1 MHNPSSS
8 YPQIVMLVLSLFT
21 LHPLLHDNKPV
32 YRLPQQS
39 IRRLAFVPPYSV
51 FCSISFRCGGLSIE
65 RNQKP
70 LAPEITLAVTHHDR
84 QKQVEVKRS
93 SRVNP
98 HEIRLFSGCPYY
110 FTLPVDR
117 YNNALSK
124 QLRQPRKKRRAF
136 CMDMDH
142 IIIANSTTHR
152 RKKGGRHRCQSALFP
167 GWDRFQT
174 DAFIRSLR
182 RIVVLRTADVMP
194 PPVVAHHFVAISDH
208 PGAQLFHHNF
218 YAALT
223 AGHALVPEHC
233 YLHCFPSIACVVS
246 LFAFGRS
253 TNFACVCKNQQSL
266 RVTIFS
272 FHQSFL

>member
-32 YRLPQQS
+32 YRLPQQP

-98 HEIRLFSGCPYY
+98 HEIRLFSGCPYAVVKQGTKKNLQKNKPY
-110 FTLPVDR
+110 KGFSRFRTDLSLVGLTYTLYVLFLIMIMLHGHP
-117 YNNALSK
+117 
-124 QLRQPRKKRRAF
+124 F
-136 CMDMDH
+136 C
-142 IIIANSTTHR
+142 
-152 RKKGGRHRCQSALFP
+152 
-167 GWDRFQT
+167 
-174 DAFIRSLR
+174 
-182 RIVVLRTADVMP
+182 
-194 PPVVAHHFVAISDH
+194 
-208 PGAQLFHHNF
+208 
-218 YAALT
+218 YAAD
-223 AGHALVPEHC
+223 
-233 YLHCFPSIACVVS
+233 
-246 LFAFGRS
+246 
-253 TNFACVCKNQQSL
+253 
-266 RVTIFS
+266 
-272 FHQSFL
+272 

>member
-110 FTLPVDR
+110 FTLPIWVEK
-117 YNNALSK
+117 Y
-124 QLRQPRKKRRAF
+124 
-136 CMDMDH
+136 
-142 IIIANSTTHR
+142 STTELVDSTTKII
-152 RKKGGRHRCQSALFP
+152 KKWPDTTGHDIDDWVLYVLLFY
-167 GWDRFQT
+167 D
-174 DAFIRSLR
+174 
-182 RIVVLRTADVMP
+182 
-194 PPVVAHHFVAISDH
+194 
-208 PGAQLFHHNF
+208 F
-218 YAALT
+218 Y
-223 AGHALVPEHC
+223 
-233 YLHCFPSIACVVS
+233 
-246 LFAFGRS
+246 
-253 TNFACVCKNQQSL
+253 
-266 RVTIFS
+266 
-272 FHQSFL
+272 

>member
-32 YRLPQQS
+32 YRLLRQS

-51 FCSISFRCGGLSIE
+51 FCSTSFRCGGLSIE

-110 FTLPVDR
+110 FTLPVR
-117 YNNALSK
+117 I
-124 QLRQPRKKRRAF
+124 QV
-136 CMDMDH
+136 H
-142 IIIANSTTHR
+142 STT
-152 RKKGGRHRCQSALFP
+152 QLMDF
-167 GWDRFQT
+167 
-174 DAFIRSLR
+174 FIEMTSKRS
-182 RIVVLRTADVMP
+182 D
-194 PPVVAHHFVAISDH
+194 
-208 PGAQLFHHNF
+208 
-218 YAALT
+218 T
-223 AGHALVPEHC
+223 AGHDVNDRVRNMVFLDM
-233 YLHCFPSIACVVS
+233 F
-246 LFAFGRS
+246 S
-253 TNFACVCKNQQSL
+253 T
-266 RVTIFS
+266 S
-272 FHQSFL
+272 F

>member
-32 YRLPQQS
+32 YRLQQQS

-110 FTLPVDR
+110 FTLPFTC
-117 YNNALSK
+117 NNVQSPYIRFLGHSSQHKERIGSLCLSAGCHPT
-124 QLRQPRKKRRAF
+124 LMVEISSCAAFLPPKK
-136 CMDMDH
+136 
-142 IIIANSTTHR
+142 IS
-152 RKKGGRHRCQSALFP
+152 
-167 GWDRFQT
+167 
-174 DAFIRSLR
+174 RS
-182 RIVVLRTADVMP
+182 
-194 PPVVAHHFVAISDH
+194 F
-208 PGAQLFHHNF
+208 
-218 YAALT
+218 
-223 AGHALVPEHC
+223 
-233 YLHCFPSIACVVS
+233 
-246 LFAFGRS
+246 FG
-253 TNFACVCKNQQSL
+253 
-266 RVTIFS
+266 
-272 FHQSFL
+272 